1 MININKIT
9 KINDNKVEVGMQHL
23 SVYSQPMFKGYKGFV
38 NQTKEQVKNTQQ
50 NTSKISRIGRR
61 LPNISKNEF
70 FKFNS
75 KVDFSIQRESLKRMG
90 ASEVGSIFVG
100 QESALK
106 LMTGKVLKALGR
118 EIPFEDNL
126 SMRKGKMLENLGFDE
141 FIRIYSDN
149 IQVLHKNKYANGID
163 KYNYFK
169 KINGEDTLVGS
180 TIDGWFV
187 NTQGEAELLEIKCS
201 DNLSLRSAILEYN
214 KTGNFLDN
222 RYFFKYYI
230 QVQIQL
236 ACTGL
241 DKGNLFFLIGNEAI
255 NCVIIRNN
263 DLISKVMLFVKELDR
278 EVNHICTLLRAQT
291 DIDIKTTSLEELSVH
306 IKSILEDSYIY
317 KNISE
322 LDYRVEF
329 MEFVES
335 IELEIG
341 EVETQRLKDIL
352 IEINYLQAQINKI
365 EKDNALELAKITKS
379 IKDKL
384 KLCIDNMFKDN
395 LFSEHVNYRFGGNL
409 FVLDTT
415 KRAIKDRFRYL
426 ISKEDLGFNLGTS
439 YNAYIPD
446 TLAG

>member
-1 MININKIT
+1 
-9 KINDNKVEVGMQHL
+9 
-23 SVYSQPMFKGYKGFV
+23 
-38 NQTKEQVKNTQQ
+38 
-50 NTSKISRIGRR
+50 
-61 LPNISKNEF
+61 
-70 FKFNS
+70 
-75 KVDFSIQRESLKRMG
+75 
-90 ASEVGSIFVG
+90 
-100 QESALK
+100 
-106 LMTGKVLKALGR
+106 R

-126 SMRKGKMLENLGFDE
+126 SMRKGKVLEDLGFDE
-141 FIRIYSDN
+141 FVRIYSDN

-187 NTQGEAELLEIKCS
+187 NSDGEAELLEIKCS

-230 QVQIQL
+230 QVQLQL

-241 DKGNLFFLIGNEAI
+241 DKGNLFFIIGNEAI

-263 DLISKVMLFVKELDR
+263 DLISKVMSFVKELAR
-278 EVNHICTLLRAQT
+278 EVNHICTRLRSQT
-291 DIDIKTTSLEELSVH
+291 DIDIKTTSLEELGVH

-341 EVETQRLKDIL
+341 
-352 IEINYLQAQINKI
+352 
-365 EKDNALELAKITKS
+365 
-379 IKDKL
+379 
-384 KLCIDNMFKDN
+384 
-395 LFSEHVNYRFGGNL
+395 
-409 FVLDTT
+409 
-415 KRAIKDRFRYL
+415 
-426 ISKEDLGFNLGTS
+426 
-439 YNAYIPD
+439 
-446 TLAG
+446 